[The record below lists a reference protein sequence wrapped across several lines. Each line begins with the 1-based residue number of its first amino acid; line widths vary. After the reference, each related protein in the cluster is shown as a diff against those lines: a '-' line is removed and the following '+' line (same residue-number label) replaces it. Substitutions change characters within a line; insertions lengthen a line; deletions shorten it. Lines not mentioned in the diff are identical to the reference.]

1 MKKLNCIY
9 LYYLLRIKKPIDL
22 TLTTV
27 MQAEIQITTPPK
39 DENVKKKDDNDKK
52 IKRLFGEFVQAPTHK
67 GLERVMRR
75 ANRVIA
81 GTVSIPPL
89 IGHGNTKYSW
99 LMTQFQVWKSVSAT
113 TPREEIISNFKDIVY
128 HLKSISHLSRRGL
141 LSYSDEER
149 RMYSDVIQYYTG
161 ILGHVF
167 LVSGD
172 ATSTAPVAP
181 ATSAT
186 SAVSPYPVAPAT
198 SATSAASPDPVAP
211 ATSATSAVSPDPVER
226 PAPSAPIPIP
236 VRLRTKPNV
245 SVDVNTY
252 SPEYAVEDGGWG
264 GGRSSRFGGH
274 SEWDI
279 G

>member
-9 LYYLLRIKKPIDL
+9 LYYLLRIKKTVDL

-39 DENVKKKDDNDKK
+39 DENDKKKDDNDKK
-52 IKRLFGEFVQAPTHK
+52 IKRLFGEFVQAPTYK

-89 IGHGNTKYSW
+89 IGHGNTKHSW
-99 LMTQFQVWKSVSAT
+99 LMTQFEVWKSVSAT
-113 TPREEIISNFKDIVY
+113 TPREEIISNFKDIAY
-128 HLKSISHLSRRGL
+128 HLKSISRLSRRGL

-172 ATSTAPVAP
+172 AASP
-181 ATSAT
+181 A
-186 SAVSPYPVAPAT
+186 PVAPAT
-198 SATSAASPDPVAP
+198 SATSAASPA
-211 ATSATSAVSPDPVER
+211 PVER

-252 SPEYAVEDGGWG
+252 PEYTVEDGGWV

>member
-1 MKKLNCIY
+1 
-9 LYYLLRIKKPIDL
+9 
-22 TLTTV
+22 

-39 DENVKKKDDNDKK
+39 DENDKKKNDNDKK
-52 IKRLFGEFVQAPTHK
+52 IKRLFGEFVQAPTYK

-81 GTVSIPPL
+81 GTISIPPL
-89 IGHGNTKYSW
+89 IGHGNTKHSW
-99 LMTQFQVWKSVSAT
+99 LMTQFEVWKSVSAT
-113 TPREEIISNFKDIVY
+113 TPREEIISNFKDIAY
-128 HLKSISHLSRRGL
+128 HLKSISRLSRRGL

-167 LVSGD
+167 LVSSD
-172 ATSTAPVAP
+172 AA
-181 ATSAT
+181 
-186 SAVSPYPVAPAT
+186 SPTPVAPAT
-198 SATSAASPDPVAP
+198 SATSAASPAPVAP
-211 ATSATSAVSPDPVER
+211 ATSATSAASPALVER
-226 PAPSAPIPIP
+226 PIPSAPIPIP

-252 SPEYAVEDGGWG
+252 PEYTVEDGGWV